1 MFSILIPNWTN
12 LEYLSLC
19 VRSIR
24 ENSAHPHQTIVHVND
39 GSDGSDG
46 SRGWVCRLGDAR
58 AARRHLLRDQRRH
71 LLGRQQGG
79 AARRPRPVVY
89 LNDDMHC
96 LPGWDRAAATP
107 AWWWPTVAIQSQS
120 VSTAGPR

>member
-1 MFSILIPNWTN
+1 MMREQLDATFSET
-12 LEYLSLC
+12 
-19 VRSIR
+19 
-24 ENSAHPHQTIVHVND
+24 HV
-39 GSDGSDG
+39 G
-46 SRGWVCRLGDAR
+46 VCWAVNE
-58 AARRHLLRDQRRH
+58 AAQLADQD
-71 LLGRQQGG
+71 LMD
-79 AARRPRPVVY
+79 Y